1 MPEQS
6 PLPGQGVHASL
17 QRGGGGTG
25 WGGWPPHWPCAFPPP
40 PGVCGGGP
48 GWGVCVCVP
57 LQVGLPHGSA
67 LLEAINAAGA
77 AGATRCQCPLC
88 PLGGAGGLVCLVPG
102 GVGAAPACTW
112 SSVLGPSCAPDGAS
126 CPPPRCGAAADGGGP
141 GPVPPQVWPHT
152 SPCTPQPGPMG
163 PGAPQQSPPL
173 PRARCPPIL
182 SLTFDPMTR
191 TLSPDN
197 SPRAPHPSSSP

>member
-126 CPPPRCGAAADGGGP
+126 CPPPPVWGSGRWGRARPGPPPSLAPHVPLHSPAWPYGAWCPPTVPTAP
-141 GPVPPQVWPHT
+141 QGPVPPP
-152 SPCTPQPGPMG
+152 S
-163 PGAPQQSPPL
+163 
-173 PRARCPPIL
+173 CP
-182 SLTFDPMTR
+182 
-191 TLSPDN
+191 
-197 SPRAPHPSSSP
+197 